1 MPGGRNTRK
10 PSGRGRGAVES
21 RGKRLRSS
29 KGTDEAVEILQFG
42 NGNHGDPDSHTSNS
56 RGR

>member
-10 PSGRGRGAVES
+10 RSGRGRGAVES
-21 RGKRLRSS
+21 AGKRLKSS

-56 RGR
+56 H